1 MLESKLMSFDSK
13 IEGFHSLASFACKV
27 RQSLTSKNKTLI
39 YSLKNSKMPLLRL
52 SNISI
57 AFGTHSLLKNSD
69 FQLDAGERVG
79 LLGRNGE
86 GKSTLMKIIAGNIH
100 ADHGDIWRQP
110 ELKLAWL
117 EQSPDL
123 PDDATIYDAVAAGL
137 GELGEWITRYHH
149 LSMTMDYE
157 DDKALN
163 ELGDL
168 QHKLEA
174 QNGWHFQQR
183 VENTLSKLDLPP
195 DLKINSLSGGWKRRV
210 ALAKALVIE
219 PEVLLLDEPTNHLDF
234 ESITWLEEQLLNFQ
248 GAVLFVTHD
257 RAFLQK
263 LATRIIDL
271 DRGNLVSWQGTY
283 DDYLRRKAA
292 ALEDEANQNAE
303 FDKKL
308 ADEEVWIRQGVKA
321 RRTRNEGRVRALEA
335 LRAERAQR
343 RNTQGTAKMAL
354 ETGDKSGKKVI
365 EVTDVNFGYGDR
377 TIIKNFST
385 LIQRGDKIGLVG
397 ANGAGKSTLLKLLL
411 KELEPTSGTVE
422 QGTRL
427 EIAYFDQLRDQLD
440 PNMTVVDTVADGNDF
455 VEIAGNRRHVM
466 SYLGDFLFAPA
477 RARSPVKS
485 LSGGE
490 KNRLLLARLFTKPAN
505 LIVMDEPTN
514 DLDLETLEL
523 LEEKLVDFS
532 GTLLIV
538 SHDRAFLDN
547 VVTSVFVLDG
557 TGDVE
562 EFVGG
567 YSDWVEYSK
576 SLKQAQLK
584 KASEAPKKDKTV
596 ATTSTP
602 APAKKKKLSFKEQQ
616 ELSKLPVLI
625 EELEAKQVALTE
637 QTTAPSFYK
646 QDPKAAAKTL
656 DELKALETTLEQ
668 TYARWDELEALTE
681 ENTE

>member
-1 MLESKLMSFDSK
+1 
-13 IEGFHSLASFACKV
+13 
-27 RQSLTSKNKTLI
+27 
-39 YSLKNSKMPLLRL
+39 MPLLRL
-52 SNISI
+52 SNVSI
-57 AFGTHSLLKNSD
+57 AFGTHALLKNAD

-86 GKSTLMKIIAGNIH
+86 GKSTLMKIIAGDIY
-100 ADHGDIWRQP
+100 ADGGDIWRQP
-110 ELKLAWL
+110 ELRLAWL
-117 EQSPDL
+117 EQSPNL
-123 PDDATIYDAVAAGL
+123 PDDATIYDAVASGL

-149 LSMTMDYE
+149 LSLTMDYE
-157 DDKALN
+157 DEKALN

-183 VENTLSKLDLPP
+183 VEATLSKLDLPA
-195 DLKINSLSGGWKRRV
+195 DKKISDLSGGWKRRV
-210 ALAKALVIE
+210 ALAKALVID

-271 DRGNLVSWQGTY
+271 DRGNLVSWQGSY

-292 ALEDEANQNAE
+292 ALEDEVNQNAE

-335 LRAERAQR
+335 LRAERALR
-343 RNTQGTAKMAL
+343 RNTQGTAKIAL
-354 ETGDKSGKKVI
+354 ETAEKSGKKVM
-365 EVTDVNFGYGDR
+365 DVQNISFSYGDK
-377 TIIKNFST
+377 TIIKDFST
-385 LIQRGDKIGLVG
+385 LIQRGDKIGLIG

-411 KELEPTSGTVE
+411 KQLEPTSGILE

-440 PNMTVVDTVADGNDF
+440 PEMTVVDTIADGNDF
-455 VEIAGNRRHVM
+455 IEIAGNKRHVM

-490 KNRLLLARLFTKPAN
+490 KNRLLLARLFTKAAN

-523 LEEKLVDFS
+523 LEEKLVNFD
-532 GTLLIV
+532 GTLLLV

-547 VVTSVFVLDG
+547 VVTSVFALDG

-562 EFVGG
+562 EFIGG
-567 YSDWVEYSK
+567 YSDWLAYHQ
-576 SLKQAQLK
+576 QAQAVVK
-584 KASEAPKKDKTV
+584 KAEAAIKKEKPVVTN
-596 ATTSTP
+596 T

-616 ELSKLPVLI
+616 ELNNLPLLI
-625 EELEAKQVALTE
+625 EELETKQATLTE
-637 QTTAPSFYK
+637 QTADPSFYK
-646 QDPKAAAKTL
+646 QDPKTVAKTL
-656 DELKALETTLEQ
+656 DELKNLETTLEQ
-668 TYARWDELEALTE
+668 TYARWDELEALSKE
-681 ENTE
+681 